1 MLQQAT
7 HQKDTIRTNKET
19 LAKTLWHHFFMP
31 TEHVRLENLF
41 TPFFKLFNT
50 WLMACSLTIILMDS
64 MFEILQNDQLR
75 WGFIILHESY
85 TKIHTYSVYM

>member
-7 HQKDTIRTNKET
+7 HQKDTFRTKKELSLKLCDIIFYAYWT
-19 LAKTLWHHFFMP
+19 CKVGQP
-31 TEHVRLENLF
+31 F

>member
-7 HQKDTIRTNKET
+7 HQKDTFRTKKELLLKLCDIIFYAYWT
-19 LAKTLWHHFFMP
+19 CKVGQPFYTIFQTFQHL
-31 TEHVRLENLF
+31 VDGLF
-41 TPFFKLFNT
+41 
-50 WLMACSLTIILMDS
+50 LTIILMDS